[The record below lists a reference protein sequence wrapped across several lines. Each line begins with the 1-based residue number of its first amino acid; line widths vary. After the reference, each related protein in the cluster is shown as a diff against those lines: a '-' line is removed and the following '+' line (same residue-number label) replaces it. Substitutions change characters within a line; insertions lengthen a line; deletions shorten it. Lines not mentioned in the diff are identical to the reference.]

1 MLSRDAEDTG
11 GSRFASLSSALE
23 IDSLAAAA
31 DDLR

>member
-11 GSRFASLSSALE
+11 GSRFACLSSALE